1 MRTFAVIREA
11 GPTWADERGL
21 LHQPAVGPHSAFMN
35 GLAEGGL
42 LLLGGPL
49 SGTEDDRIRVLLI
62 VNAESEAEVERRLAD
77 DPWARTG
84 QLRTVSIEPWRIFV
98 GAERLTP
105 SVAA

>member
-1 MRTFAVIREA
+1 MSTFAVIREA

-21 LHQPAVGPHSAFMN
+21 RHQPAVGPHSAFMN

-42 LLLGGPL
+42 
-49 SGTEDDRIRVLLI
+49 
-62 VNAESEAEVERRLAD
+62 
-77 DPWARTG
+77 
-84 QLRTVSIEPWRIFV
+84 SIEPWRIFV